1 MYLCVTKINK
11 MKVQDFTAKLFEIE
25 VVAHIAHL
33 QTTSFAKHMALNS
46 LYEDIVGHRDSFIES
61 YQGKYGIITNYS
73 KIEIKEGLDMVTY
86 IRTCISEF
94 ETYRLTLED
103 GYLQQIIDDIIEL
116 LASTNY
122 KLINLK

>member
-1 MYLCVTKINK
+1 MKI
-11 MKVQDFTAKLFEIE
+11 QEFISLLFEIE
-25 VVAHIAHL
+25 INSHIAHL
-33 QTTSFAKHMALNS
+33 QTDKYSDHIALNS
-46 LYEDIVGHRDSFIES
+46 LYEDIVGLRDRFIES

>member
-25 VVAHIAHL
+25 VVTHIAHL
-33 QTTSFAKHMALNS
+33 QTTSFSKHLALNS
-46 LYEDIVGHRDSFIES
+46 LYSDIVGLRDRFIES

>member
-1 MYLCVTKINK
+1 

-25 VVAHIAHL
+25 IIAHIAHL
-33 QTTSFAKHMALNS
+33 QTTSFSKHMCLDE
-46 LYEDIVGHRDSFIES
+46 LYKNIVDHRDSFIES

-73 KIEIKEGLDMVTY
+73 KIEIKEGLDMISY
-86 IRTCISEF
+86 IRDCITEF
-94 ETYRLTLED
+94 EKYRLTLSD

-116 LASTNY
+116 LTSVNY